1 MALPFVRRRSLLHR
15 GCPASRAG
23 RRDPGSGSLGVRAR
37 WGVIGLSL
45 CAAAAVSGHAAGA
58 DGSIAG
64 LTQALAVAE
73 SRAGVASPH
82 LLPLL
87 DRLAGAQVDD
97 GALAEATASRR
108 RALKIALT
116 AFGSSSRKAAEA
128 MTALAEIDI
137 LQHQYLDA
145 EPLLTA
151 ASRILSG
158 RREADGPALATGWAG
173 LARIA
178 LARGDTK
185 LAEAWAVR
193 ADAIPTRNPARSTE
207 PLRVLGAAYAAEQR
221 FDDGERILRLALARD
236 RHSHGDASPEAA
248 RSLAQLANL
257 LLRAQQFD
265 EALPMIEQAIA
276 IDQSRLGP
284 THPLI
289 ADDFCD
295 LGLIYAGLKRD
306 EDARRVLSF
315 AIDLLDEGAGGNDT
329 RIAYAEIELA
339 TVLRRLGDKD
349 AADAAADDAKHIL
362 DDAEHEERA
371 RERQI

>member
-1 MALPFVRRRSLLHR
+1 VQT
-15 GCPASRAG
+15 
-23 RRDPGSGSLGVRAR
+23 R

-45 CAAAAVSGHAAGA
+45 IAAVATSGPAGSA

-64 LTQALAVAE
+64 LSRAVAAVE

-87 DRLAGAQVDD
+87 DRLAGAQFDD
-97 GALAEATASRR
+97 GALGEATASRR

-116 AFGSSSRKAAEA
+116 AYGGASTKAAEA
-128 MTALAEIDI
+128 MTALADIDI

-151 ASRILSG
+151 AANILGG
-158 RREADGPALATGWAG
+158 RRDADNPATTASLAG

-185 LAEAWAVR
+185 LAEALAIR
-193 ADAIPTRNPARSTE
+193 ADAVPSRNPARSTE

-236 RHSHGDASPEAA
+236 RRSHGDASPETA

-257 LLRAQQFD
+257 LIRDEHFG
-265 EALPMIEQAIA
+265 EALPLIEQAIA
-276 IDQSRLGP
+276 IDQSKLGP
-284 THPLI
+284 THLLI
-289 ADDFCD
+289 ADNFCD

-306 EDARRVLSF
+306 DDARRVLNF
-315 AIDLLDEGAGGNDT
+315 AIDLLDGSADSGDT
-329 RIAYAEIELA
+329 RIAYADLQLA
-339 TVLRRLGDKD
+339 TVLRRLGDTE
-349 AADAAADDAKHIL
+349 AADAADEDAKRIL
-362 DDAEHEERA
+362 DEAEDKERE